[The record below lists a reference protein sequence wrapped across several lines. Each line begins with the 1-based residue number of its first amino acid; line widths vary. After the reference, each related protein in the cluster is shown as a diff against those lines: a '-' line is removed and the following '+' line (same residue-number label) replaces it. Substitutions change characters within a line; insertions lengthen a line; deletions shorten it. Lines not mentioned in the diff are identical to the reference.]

1 MDPSLPPPFTA
12 FPPFTNSNPFPP
24 PQHPVYGGAVNSSA
38 VAFRTP
44 FLTKKILP
52 YQGVVAW
59 VLTALSSHGKPE
71 MNSFGLLSAR
81 LWNTDWLFLFGELLN
96 QSVDRFGIVLI
107 LVLLLLVLG
116 RTA

>member
-24 PQHPVYGGAVNSSA
+24 PQHPVYGAPLTPRPSRRLTTTSSFNHRRQFLLIHLLTTLITSK
-38 VAFRTP
+38 FRTP

-71 MNSFGLLSAR
+71 MNSFGLFSAR
-81 LWNTDWLFLFGELLN
+81 LWNTDW
-96 QSVDRFGIVLI
+96 
-107 LVLLLLVLG
+107 
-116 RTA
+116 